1 MNNTSVAIVCIALI
15 ATPAGY
21 AVERLYH
28 ARVMAALE
36 GTTIQGPQSL
46 RQPGAVPTY
55 ARTIA
60 PAWLRQQPRLGDSRP
75 GRV

>member
-1 MNNTSVAIVCIALI
+1 MNSTSVAIVCIALI

-28 ARVMAALE
+28 ARIMAAIE
-36 GTTIQGPQSL
+36 GNTIQGPQSL
-46 RQPGAVPTY
+46 RQPGTVPIY
-55 ARTIA
+55 ARSVA
-60 PAWLRQQPRLGDSRP
+60 PVWLRQQPHIGDLRP